1 MPDLGTVAS
10 DTGSGAAAGT
20 MVSPGYGTL
29 IGAGIGL
36 IGGLLTSSNTQ
47 QNSVGSASGSATSAQ
62 GYVDNAFGQ
71 YYDLVG
77 AGPGKSDVAA
87 AYQSSLGLAQLFQ
100 QYSQTGGLPSA
111 ADTTYAN
118 GVSQN
123 LFAGRQA
130 ALNNSF
136 VQQTQEAQQR
146 AAALGRSPDDPVLAA
161 KLAIAKT
168 QQQGVL
174 AGDEQATA
182 QQLALSLP
190 GQRLQYAIGGNNVL
204 QGLAGQAFANRA
216 AIISQGN
223 QIVSL
228 DNNLRVHAGSQV
240 NTTGGGA
247 GNAFAGAVGGLAY
260 GPQIAQGLNGL
271 IGSGGGGGNGGYAAG
286 LSPAS
291 NAVAANGWSVSG
303 GGMFAGG

>member
-1 MPDLGTVAS
+1 MPDLGTIAS

-20 MVSPGYGTL
+20 MISPGYGTL

-36 IGGLLTSSNTQ
+36 VGGLLTSSNSQ
-47 QNSVGSASGSATSAQ
+47 QNSVGSASGSATTAQ
-62 GYVDNAFGQ
+62 GYVDSSLAGEMG
-71 YYDLVG
+71 LVG
-77 AGPGKSDVAA
+77 AGPGQSDVAA

-100 QYSQTGGLPSA
+100 QYSQTGGLPSS
-111 ADTTYAN
+111 ADTSYAT
-118 GVSQN
+118 GVAKN
-123 LFAGRQA
+123 LYAGQQA
-130 ALNNSF
+130 SLNNSF

-174 AGDEQATA
+174 AGNEQSTA

-204 QGLAGQAFANRA
+204 QGLASQAFSNRA

-260 GPQIAQGLNGL
+260 GPQIANGLNGL
-271 IGSGGGGGNGGYAAG
+271 FGGGGGNSGGGYAAG

>member
-1 MPDLGTVAS
+1 MADLGAIAG

-20 MVSPGYGTL
+20 AIAPGYGTL
-29 IGAGIGL
+29 IGAGVGL
-36 IGGLLTSSNTQ
+36 LGGLLTSSNSQ
-47 QNSVGSASGSATSAQ
+47 QNAVGPASGSSTAAQ
-62 GYVDNAFGQ
+62 GDVDQSLAQMFG
-71 YYDLVG
+71 LVG
-77 AGPGKSDVAA
+77 AGPGQSDVAN

-111 ADTTYAN
+111 ADTTFAT
-118 GVSQN
+118 GVSKN
-123 LFAGRQA
+123 LFAGQQA
-130 ALNNSF
+130 SLNNSF

-168 QQQGVL
+168 QQQNVL
-174 AGDEQATA
+174 AGNEQSTA

-204 QGLAGQAFANRA
+204 QGLASQAFANRA

-223 QIVSL
+223 SIVGL
-228 DNNLRVHAGSQV
+228 DNNLRVHAGSQT

-247 GNAFAGAVGGLAY
+247 GNAFAGAVGGVAY
-260 GPQIAQGLNGL
+260 GPQLAQGLSSL
-271 IGSGGGGGNGGYAAG
+271 FSGGA
-286 LSPAS
+286 SPS
-291 NAVAANGWSVSG
+291 
-303 GGMFAGG
+303 FAGG

>member
-1 MPDLGTVAS
+1 MPDLGTIAS
-10 DTGSGAAAGT
+10 DTGTGAGT
-20 MVSPGYGTL
+20 GAMIGGPYGAL
-29 IGAGIGL
+29 IGGGIGL

-47 QNSVGSASGSATSAQ
+47 QNSVGAASGSATAAQ
-62 GYVDNAFGQ
+62 GSIDTAFGQ
-71 YYDLVG
+71 YNTLVG
-77 AGPGKSDVAA
+77 AGPGQSDVAN
-87 AYQSSLGLAQLFQ
+87 AYQSSIGLAQLFQ

-111 ADTTYAN
+111 ADTTYAT
-118 GVSQN
+118 GVSKN
-123 LFAGRQA
+123 LYAGQQA
-130 ALNNSF
+130 ALNNAF

-174 AGDEQATA
+174 AGQEQGTA

-247 GNAFAGAVGGLAY
+247 GNAFAGAIGGLAY
-260 GPQIAQGLNGL
+260 GPQIAQGLNGMF
-271 IGSGGGGGNGGYAAG
+271 GGGGASAGGGYASG

-291 NAVAANGWSVSG
+291 NAIAQNGWSVTG